1 MRVAPEIVL
10 TNEEHAELSKL
21 ARSKRTS
28 VRLALRARIV
38 LLAADG
44 TQNKDIAEQL
54 GVGRVQVSRWR
65 ERYARSRLAGIERDL
80 PRGAPPVKVDAA
92 RLVELT
98 TQAKPV
104 AATHWSTRKMAAE
117 LGVSASTV
125 MRHWHAH
132 GLKPHIVRG
141 FKVSRD
147 QKFVEK
153 LEDIVGLYMSPP
165 EHALVLCCDE
175 KSQVQALDRTQP
187 GLPLKKGRAETM
199 THDYKRNG
207 TTTLFA
213 ALNVLDGQVIG
224 QCQQHHTHV
233 EWLKF
238 LKKIDRETPKDK
250 TLHLIAD
257 NYATHKHP
265 VVQEWLAKHPRFT
278 MHFTP
283 TSASWLNMVERFFRD
298 ITTERLRRGV
308 FTSVPELIGAIDEYI
323 AHHNTQP
330 KPFIWTKSARDI
342 LQKVI
347 RANSRLSSKQNGTLH
362 YDRLAERFDSFVA
375 LTAAVIWA
383 AV

>member
-1 MRVAPEIVL
+1 MRVATPIQLSPDEEQKL
-10 TNEEHAELSKL
+10 TRL
-21 ARSKRTS
+21 ARSNTTS
-28 VRLALRARIV
+28 VRLARRARIV
-38 LLAADG
+38 LLAAAG
-44 TQNKDIAEQL
+44 LENQAIAAQL
-54 GVGRVQVSRWR
+54 KIGRVQVGRWR
-65 ERYARSRLAGIERDL
+65 ERYAQGGLAAIEQDL
-80 PRGAPPVKVDAA
+80 PRGGRPPKVDAA
-92 RLVELT
+92 EVVRRT
-98 TQAKPV
+98 TQTLPA
-104 AATHWSTRKMAAE
+104 AATQWSTRGLAREMD
-117 LGVSASTV
+117 VSDSTV
-125 MRHWHAH
+125 WRVWHAH
-132 GLKPHIVRG
+132 GLKPHLVRG

-147 QKFVEK
+147 PKFVEK

-187 GLPLKKGRAETM
+187 GLPLKKGRAATM

-213 ALNVLDGQVIG
+213 ALNILDGQVIG
-224 QCQQHHTHV
+224 QCQPHHTHA

-265 VVQEWLAKHPRFT
+265 AVQEWLVKHPRFV

-298 ITTERLRRGV
+298 ITTERIRRGV
-308 FTSVPELIGAIDEYI
+308 FTSVPELTAAIDEYI
-323 AHHNTQP
+323 AHHNTKP

-347 RANSRLSSKQNGTLH
+347 RANARLSSKQNEALH
-362 YDRLAERFDSFVA
+362 
-375 LTAAVIWA
+375 
-383 AV
+383 

>member
-1 MRVAPEIVL
+1 MNPSSNANASGIRMSFPKYKAPTI
-10 TNEEHAELSKL
+10 S
-21 ARSKRTS
+21 
-28 VRLALRARIV
+28 
-38 LLAADG
+38 
-44 TQNKDIAEQL
+44 
-54 GVGRVQVSRWR
+54 
-65 ERYARSRLAGIERDL
+65 
-80 PRGAPPVKVDAA
+80 

-98 TQAKPV
+98 TQGTPA

-147 QKFVEK
+147 PQFVQK

-187 GLPLKKGRAETM
+187 RLPLKKGRAATM
-199 THDYKRNG
+199 MHDYKLNG

-224 QCQQHHTHV
+224 QCQQHHTHI

-238 LKKIDRETPKDK
+238 LRQIDRETPKNK

-265 VVQEWLAKHPRFT
+265 AVQAWLAKHQRFNL
-278 MHFTP
+278 HFTP
-283 TSASWLNMVERFFRD
+283 TSASWPNMVERFFRD

-308 FTSVPELIGAIDEYI
+308 FTSVPELVAAIDEYV
-323 AHHNTQP
+323 AHHNANP

-347 RANSRLSSKQNGTLH
+347 PFSCRRT
-362 YDRLAERFDSFVA
+362 RPVA
-375 LTAAVIWA
+375 ASYRGSG
-383 AV
+383 

>member
-21 ARSKRTS
+21 VRSKRTS
-28 VRLALRARIV
+28 VRLAQRAHIV

-44 TQNKDIAEQL
+44 MQNKDIAKHL

-65 ERYARSRLAGIERDL
+65 ERYAQSRLAGIERDL

-98 TQAKPV
+98 TQAKPI

-147 QKFVEK
+147 PKFVEK

-238 LKKIDRETPKDK
+238 LRKIDRETPKDK

-265 VVQEWLAKHPRFT
+265 TVQEWLAKHPRFHL
-278 MHFTP
+278 HFTP

-347 RANSRLSSKQNGTLH
+347 RANSRLSSKKNGTLH
-362 YDRLAERFDSFVA
+362 
-375 LTAAVIWA
+375 
-383 AV
+383 

>member
-10 TNEEHAELSKL
+10 TSEEHTELTKL
-21 ARSKRTS
+21 ARSKLSS
-28 VRLALRARIV
+28 VRLAQRARIV
-38 LLAADG
+38 LLAAEG
-44 TQNKDIAEQL
+44 MQNKAIAQQL
-54 GVGRVQVSRWR
+54 GVGRVQVARWR
-65 ERYARSRLAGIERDL
+65 ERYAESRLAGIERDL
-80 PRGAPPVKVDAA
+80 PRGAPPAKVDVA

-98 TQAKPV
+98 TQTKPK
-104 AATHWSTRKMAAE
+104 AATHWSTRTMAAE
-117 LGVSASTV
+117 LGVSAASV
-125 MRHWHAH
+125 SRHWRAN

-147 QKFVEK
+147 PQFVEK

-224 QCQQHHTHV
+224 QCQQRHTHA

-265 VVQEWLAKHPRFT
+265 VVQEWLAKHPRFH

-283 TSASWLNMVERFFRD
+283 TSASWLNMVARFFRD
-298 ITTERLRRGV
+298 ITTERIRRGV
-308 FTSVPELIGAIDEYI
+308 FTTVPELIAAIDEYV
-323 AHHNTQP
+323 AQHNTKP

-342 LQKVI
+342 LAKVI
-347 RANSRLSSKQNGTLH
+347 RANSRLSAKQNATLH
-362 YDRLAERFDSFVA
+362 
-375 LTAAVIWA
+375 
-383 AV
+383 